1 MKEMERARIVTLMK
15 RMIGERELG
24 AFLPV
29 GARIC
34 LLAAIVMAAGI
45 APTMAGQSV
54 IVGGGEPAA
63 NLRAQQAGAQAKGQV
78 NSNVNGRTG
87 GHVRGRVVD
96 QTGVAAAGATVKL
109 TVDGQTASQE
119 TVTEDDGRFSFANV
133 APGAFQLTI
142 VSAGFATQT
151 IAGNLKA
158 GEDDEVAQV
167 TLAIAT
173 KVTEVRVTPP
183 TFEVAEAQI
192 KEQEKQRALGF
203 IPNFYVTYVP
213 NAAPLAPK
221 QKFELAWKSMVDPVT
236 FGITGAVAGIEQA
249 TNQYSGFGQGMQG
262 YAKRFGAAYADMATG
277 TLIGGA
283 ILPSLLKQD
292 PRYFYKGT
300 GSAKS
305 RILYAVANS
314 VICKG
319 DNGKWQAN
327 YSGILG
333 GLAAGGISNLYYP
346 AQDRNGVGLT
356 FENALIGIG
365 ATAAANVL
373 QEFVIKKL
381 TPSAAKVDPNAGAT
395 KAGNPVS
402 KVWGTLVRAGG

>member
-1 MKEMERARIVTLMK
+1 MK

-24 AFLPV
+24 AFLPL
-29 GARIC
+29 GAKNC
-34 LLAAIVMAAGI
+34 LLAAIVMVAGI
-45 APTMAGQSV
+45 APTMAGPIG

-63 NLRAQQAGAQAKGQV
+63 NLNEQQAGAQAAGQV
-78 NSNVNGRTG
+78 DSNVNARAG
-87 GHVRGRVVD
+87 GQVRGRVVD

-119 TVTEDDGRFSFANV
+119 AVTEDDGRFSFANV

-142 VSAGFATQT
+142 ASAGFATQT

-158 GEDDEVAQV
+158 GENDEVAQV

-173 KVTEVRVTPP
+173 NVTEVRVTPP

-292 PRYFYKGT
+292 PRYFYRGT
-300 GSAKS
+300 GSTKS

-381 TPSAAKVDPNAGAT
+381 TPSAAKVDPNTGAT

>member
-1 MKEMERARIVTLMK
+1 VTLMK
-15 RMIGERELG
+15 RMIGGRELG
-24 AFLPV
+24 AFLPL
-29 GARIC
+29 GAKNC

-45 APTMAGQSV
+45 APTMAGPIG

-63 NLRAQQAGAQAKGQV
+63 NLNEQQAGAQAAGQV
-78 NSNVNGRTG
+78 DSNVNARAG
-87 GHVRGRVVD
+87 GQVRGRVVD

-119 TVTEDDGRFSFANV
+119 AVTEDDGRFSFANV
-133 APGAFQLTI
+133 APGAFRLTI
-142 VSAGFATQT
+142 ASAGFATQT

-158 GEDDEVAQV
+158 GENDEVAQV

-173 KVTEVRVTPP
+173 NVTEVRVTPP

-292 PRYFYKGT
+292 PRYFYRGT
-300 GSAKS
+300 GSTKS

-381 TPSAAKVDPNAGAT
+381 TPSAAKVDPNTGAT

>member
-1 MKEMERARIVTLMK
+1 MK

-24 AFLPV
+24 AFLPL
-29 GARIC
+29 GAKNC
-34 LLAAIVMAAGI
+34 LLAAIVMVAGI
-45 APTMAGQSV
+45 APTMAGPIG

-63 NLRAQQAGAQAKGQV
+63 NLNEQQAGAQAAGQV
-78 NSNVNGRTG
+78 DSNVNARAG
-87 GHVRGRVVD
+87 GQVRGRVVD

-119 TVTEDDGRFSFANV
+119 AVTEDDGRFSFANV

-142 VSAGFATQT
+142 ASAGFATQT

-158 GEDDEVAQV
+158 GENEEVAQV

-173 KVTEVRVTPP
+173 NVTEVRVTPP

-292 PRYFYKGT
+292 PRYFYRGT
-300 GSAKS
+300 GSTKS

-381 TPSAAKVDPNAGAT
+381 TPSAAKVDPNTGAT